1 MKKLVSI
8 IENTRP
14 AYTAE
19 PVTNAKGVI
28 VEILLE
34 SIVAWR
40 VSYDES
46 DDSDSSFAEPITIQC
61 GLPSEYAIYY
71 SDSERW
77 SIPGIT
83 SDKGLDKLLI
93 YFSQN
98 AKKKM

>member
-14 AYTAE
+14 AYIAE
-19 PVTNAKGVI
+19 PVPNEKGVI
-28 VEILLE
+28 VEIWLE
-34 SIVAWR
+34 PIVAWK

-46 DDSDSSFAEPITIQC
+46 DDSDSFAEPITVQC
-61 GLPSEYAIYY
+61 GVPSEYAIYY

-77 SIPGIT
+77 SIPEIT

-93 YFSQN
+93 YFSEK